1 MELSTVFKFI
11 YQPPASLFL
20 TAMSIMSCVSL
31 VIAGLME
38 VSGMS
43 MLHYSKMFNTGN
55 KNVGASK
62 RKMIEFSGRN
72 GMLLAYFPAF
82 VAGATC
88 LALMRDEGLR
98 FTLVTS
104 AIAVHFFKRLFEVCS

>member
-1 MELSTVFKFI
+1 M
-11 YQPPASLFL
+11 
-20 TAMSIMSCVSL
+20 M
-31 VIAGLME
+31 
-38 VSGMS
+38 
-43 MLHYSKMFNTGN
+43 HYSKMFNTSN

-82 VAGATC
+82 VAGATS
-88 LALMRDEGLR
+88 LALMQDEGLR

-104 AIAVHFFKRLFEVCS
+104 AIAVHFFKRLFEVCNYSVPPV